1 MEAFSAKVRELVL
14 GAYDDGTETKEI
26 GETFKVSRSWARRV
40 KQRLRETGSRIAIQ
54 QKHGPDPKLGPA
66 DRQRLTEL
74 VQETPD
80 ATLEELKVHLDMP
93 VSISTI
99 ARVLTDMKLTLKK
112 KSEHASEQDRPDVKR
127 KREDWEQC
135 QCLPGVDFEKF
146 VFLDECGINT
156 AMARRYG
163 RSPQGERLVDS
174 APAGQWQSNTLLS
187 AMRLTGVVAPMVLDG
202 PINGESFATYI
213 EQSLVPELEPG
224 DIVVMDNLPAH
235 KSQRVTQA
243 IEGAGCSL
251 VYLPPYSPDFNPI
264 ENMWSKVKAWLRKAA
279 ARTFGGIVD
288 AVAEALLAVTPDDCQ
303 GYFGHCGYD
312 ATPT

>member
-1 MEAFSAKVRELVL
+1 
-14 GAYDDGTETKEI
+14 
-26 GETFKVSRSWARRV
+26 
-40 KQRLRETGSRIAIQ
+40 
-54 QKHGPDPKLGPA
+54 
-66 DRQRLTEL
+66 
-74 VQETPD
+74 
-80 ATLEELKVHLDMP
+80 
-93 VSISTI
+93 
-99 ARVLTDMKLTLKK
+99 
-112 KSEHASEQDRPDVKR
+112 VKR

-135 QCLPGVDFEKF
+135 VPGLDLEKF

-163 RSPQGERLVDS
+163 RCPQGERLVDS

-202 PINGESFATYI
+202 PINSESFASYI
-213 EQSLVPELEPG
+213 EQSLVLELEPG
-224 DIVVMDNLPAH
+224 DTLVMDNLPAH

-243 IEGAGCSL
+243 IEDAGCTL

-264 ENMWSKVKAWLRKAA
+264 ENMWSKVKARLRKAA
-279 ARTFGGIVD
+279 ARTFGSIVD
-288 AVAEALLAVTPDDCQ
+288 AVRDALLAVTPEDCQ